1 MTEINQKN
9 DPECW
14 NWPVKIIPRIKT
26 LGPHFMHNHA
36 IKTQVTLNMHVNVD
50 LPALAFDTSISSRST
65 VVTFAVTLIEPK
77 RYFHKRAAMD

>member
-1 MTEINQKN
+1 
-9 DPECW
+9 
-14 NWPVKIIPRIKT
+14 
-26 LGPHFMHNHA
+26 MHNHA